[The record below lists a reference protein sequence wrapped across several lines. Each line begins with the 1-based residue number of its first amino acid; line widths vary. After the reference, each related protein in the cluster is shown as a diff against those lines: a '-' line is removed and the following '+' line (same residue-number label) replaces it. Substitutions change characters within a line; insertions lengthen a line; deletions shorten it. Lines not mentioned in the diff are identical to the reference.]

1 MRVGIARLVGVVEIL
16 GGAGIVAG
24 AVSGTRAPLA
34 VLKQRLRGLRIA
46 IVKGFGGLLVTALP
60 EVEPFECDAF

>member
-1 MRVGIARLVGVVEIL
+1 MAEIL

-34 VLKQRLRGLRIA
+34 VFKKRLRGLRIT
-46 IVKGFGGLLVTALP
+46 IVERLDSLLVTALP